1 VADVRA
7 CTQELMHPPHEWSS
21 ISGYH
26 HCPGLPSDYSPA
38 QRTMRTDMEQ
48 LEDRLMKQDPGL
60 HRRLEDSVQLN
71 IAVDAVLGEERD
83 GSELSAYG
91 AFQREVPGMALTIIS
106 AHPSLVMGLADW
118 RVVQTMIEEGI
129 VLGYDQRG

>member
-1 VADVRA
+1 
-7 CTQELMHPPHEWSS
+7 
-21 ISGYH
+21 
-26 HCPGLPSDYSPA
+26 
-38 QRTMRTDMEQ
+38 MRTDMEQ

-71 IAVDAVLGEERD
+71 IAVDEVLGEERD